1 MDSIKLHLKDTVTR
15 NVLINTFGNYA
26 GFIIGGLYTILLF
39 RFFSPHDFGVLSILL
54 AISYLL
60 SNLLS
65 FGIPATLYANV
76 PMLLPNK
83 AAAQDFLKSNF
94 IFQTTLASLSLLGI
108 YVVLPHIDLI
118 LFKFDLPPYYYAMML
133 VSTLMYIWQN
143 FVRDSLNAAERFFQ
157 INAANTFANVIRIV
171 LIIVFGFLGM
181 LTIPNTIFI
190 LGIVAPLAVFLIVL
204 PQRRNVVSSL
214 VRHRIDRSHI
224 KLRFTM
230 PYFISTQL
238 YNLSTRADLLLV
250 AYFLTTVDAGH
261 YSVAQRVMF
270 VIITSIDSITQVLSA
285 EFSKVST
292 RTQILQLIKKAC
304 YYMAIPSV
312 ILLALAFSPAFLY
325 RLFIPESYEPS
336 IPLIKLMSLTY
347 IPFSFDAALLL
358 FFLYTRKKPMFVLYT
373 NIIMLALVT
382 AFHLLF
388 IPRFGI
394 TGPVVSF
401 GLTYVCITMFIV
413 MGVIREF
420 RLLKDK

>member
-76 PMLLPNK
+76 PILLPNK

-94 IFQTTLASLSLLGI
+94 IFQTVLASFSLLVMYI
-108 YVVLPHIDLI
+108 VLPKIDVQ
-118 LFKFDLPPYYYAMML
+118 LFKFDLPPYYYAIML

-157 INAANTFANVIRIV
+157 INAANTFANLIRIV
-171 LIIVFGFLGM
+171 LIIVFGSRGL

-190 LGIVAPLAVFLIVL
+190 LGVVAPLAVFLTVL
-204 PQRRNVVSSL
+204 PQRRSVITTL
-214 VRHRIDRSHI
+214 IRHRIDRSHI
-224 KLRFTM
+224 KLRFTL
-230 PYFISTQL
+230 PYFFSTQL
-238 YNLSTRADLLLV
+238 YNLTTRADLLLV

-292 RTQILQLIKKAC
+292 RTKALQLIKKAC
-304 YYMAIPSV
+304 YYMAIPSA
-312 ILLALAFSPAFLY
+312 ILLILAFSPAFLY
-325 RLFIPESYEPS
+325 RLFIPQAYEPS
-336 IPLIKLMSLTY
+336 IPLIKLLSLTY

-358 FFLYTRKKPMFVLYT
+358 FFLYTRKKPMFILYA
-373 NIIMLALVT
+373 NIIMLVLVT
-382 AFHLLF
+382 LLHLYF
-388 IPRFGI
+388 IPRLGI

-401 GLTYVCITMFIV
+401 GVTYVCITVFIV
-413 MGVIREF
+413 AGVIREF
-420 RLLKDK
+420 RLLKNE